1 MSLDGPRVPA
11 ASGRADSL
19 VVCVH
24 GYGSNGDDLISLAPF
39 WQGVLPNTAFVS
51 PNAPQICPGA
61 PGGYQWWDIATA
73 RGDRMAGVKT
83 AAPLLDAFID
93 EELAKLGLTGD
104 RLALVGFSQGTMM
117 SLEVAPRRRIA
128 PAGVVAYSGRLI
140 GPERL
145 AAEAVSKPPVLL
157 IHGQDDPMVPVQS
170 IYDAKTALDAAGFGD
185 VKGYVAPGL
194 GHSIDQAGLQ
204 LGGQFLQKVL
214 AGETAPA
221 RSFPEL

>member
-19 VVCVH
+19 IVLVH
-24 GYGSNGDDLISLAPF
+24 GYGSNGEDLISLAPF

-61 PGGYQWWDIATA
+61 PGGYQWWDIASA
-73 RGDRMAGVKT
+73 RGDRMAGVRT

-93 EELAKLGLTGD
+93 AELAGLGLTGE

-117 SLEVAPRRRIA
+117 SLQVAPRRPVA
-128 PAGVVAYSGRLI
+128 PAGVVGYSGRLI
-140 GPERL
+140 GADRL
-145 AAEAVSKPPVLL
+145 AAEAVSKPPILL
-157 IHGQDDPMVPVQS
+157 VHGQDDPMVPVQS
-170 IYDAKTALDAAGFGD
+170 IYEAKEAFEAAGFD
-185 VKGYVAPGL
+185 VSGYIAPGL

-204 LGGQFLQKVL
+204 LGGQFLHKVL
-214 AGETAPA
+214 VGEAVHSA
-221 RSFPEL
+221 